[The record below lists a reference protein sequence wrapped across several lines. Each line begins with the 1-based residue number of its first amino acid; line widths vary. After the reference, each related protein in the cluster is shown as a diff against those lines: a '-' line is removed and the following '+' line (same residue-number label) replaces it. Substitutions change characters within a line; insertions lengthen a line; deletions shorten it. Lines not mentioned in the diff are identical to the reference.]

1 MMLKDYIR
9 IGASGYI
16 FGHQQND
23 DLPIE
28 HFQEEF
34 GETWVE
40 VPSVSDLDLFDDY
53 LYRYDSDMG
62 SIALTDTPRLP
73 VAPATLWDDEAGEW
87 VDPRDLEQHKLDRW
101 QELKANRDAEE
112 FSSFTWDDNV
122 FQCDDVSQ
130 RRLQGAILQ
139 ASIDD
144 SVSIEWTLLDN
155 SAITLSALQL
165 KQVGMALAA
174 HVDACHIKARGLRVQ
189 VDAASSL
196 TDLNAINW

>member
-1 MMLKDYIR
+1 MLKDYIR

-23 DLPIE
+23 ELPIE

-40 VPSVSDLDLFDDY
+40 VPSVDDLNLFDDY

-87 VDPRDLEQHKLDRW
+87 VDPREL
-101 QELKANRDAEE
+101 QEKKDDKWSEIKAARDAEE
-112 FSSFTWDDNV
+112 FSTFTWNSYT
-122 FQCDDVSQ
+122 FQCDEVSQ
-130 RRLQGAILQ
+130 QRLQGAVLRAQ
-139 ASIDD
+139 IDPEQ
-144 SVSIEWTLLDN
+144 SVDWTLADN
-155 SAITLSALQL
+155 TAQTFTATEI
-165 KQVGMALAA
+165 KQVGLALAA
-174 HVDACHIKARGLRVQ
+174 HVDSCHIKARQLRAQ
-189 VDAASSL
+189 IDAAASE
-196 TDLNAINW
+196 TELNTINW